1 MSIATGIAASVSNNK
16 YAFETVTG
24 VYDGYY
30 SRVTGTVQIVS
41 QWACEM
47 AVEIPPSG
55 GGGIGA
61 GFRLAVPSA
70 IRSTNFSTAYQVAGT
85 ATLHIGTDT
94 VLNGFVYSV
103 PASQNMWVDFVS
115 VPTTSVTVPAKVR
128 VSVIVWGN

>member
-16 YAFETVTG
+16 YAFGAVTA
-24 VYDGYY
+24 VFDGYY

-47 AVEIPPSG
+47 AVELPQG
-55 GGGIGA
+55 VGEVGA

-115 VPTTSVTVPAKVR
+115 VPAASEVVHAKVR